1 MRITWTAKILL
12 FFEFLAIGKIGVG
25 EWFIAFYVHDYSAYK
40 KKVVVIFSFKDPY
53 VRNQLINQFINVNVW
68 DGVAPI
74 IRARGSC
81 IKRMTIKILSQ

>member
-1 MRITWTAKILL
+1 MRITWTARILL

-40 KKVVVIFSFKDPY
+40 KKGVVMFSFKDPY

-81 IKRMTIKILSQ
+81 IKRMTIKTLSQ

>member
-1 MRITWTAKILL
+1 MRITWTARILL

-40 KKVVVIFSFKDPY
+40 KKGVVIFSFKDPD

-81 IKRMTIKILSQ
+81 IKRMTIKILS